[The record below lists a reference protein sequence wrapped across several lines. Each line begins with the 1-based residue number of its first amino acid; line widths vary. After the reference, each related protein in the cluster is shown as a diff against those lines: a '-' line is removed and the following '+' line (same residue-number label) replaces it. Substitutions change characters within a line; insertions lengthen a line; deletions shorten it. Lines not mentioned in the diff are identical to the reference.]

1 MIVSA
6 SYRSDIPAF
15 YGDWFRTRL
24 AEGYALVANPYSGA
38 DYRVA
43 LDPAAVDGFVF
54 WSRNPAPF
62 RPVLD
67 QLAGQRRPFV
77 LQFTITGYP
86 RALESA
92 VPARETAVALLCD
105 LSGRFGRRSIVW
117 RYDPILI
124 SDLTLEAWHEENFGR
139 LTASLA
145 GSVDEVVLSFAQI
158 YAKTGRNLTAAAKRH
173 GFAWRDPD
181 DEAKRRLIARL
192 AECAAAAGI
201 QVTVCT
207 QPHLLAGLARPA
219 LCIDAGR
226 LSDVAG
232 RVIGAKPKGNREACA
247 CHESRDIGAYD
258 SCPQG
263 CAYCYAVRDPAKAKA
278 RLKAHDPAA
287 ERL

>member
-38 DYRVA
+38 DYGVA

-62 RPVLD
+62 RSVLD
-67 QLAGQRRPFV
+67 QLAGQGRPFV

-86 RALESA
+86 RALEPA
-92 VPARETAVALLCD
+92 VPASETAVALLRD
-105 LSGRFGRRSIVW
+105 LSGRFGKRSLVW

-145 GSVDEVVLSFAQI
+145 GSVDEVALSFAQI
-158 YAKTGRNLTAAAKRH
+158 YAKTGRNLAAAAKRH

-192 AECAAAAGI
+192 AGGAAAAGM
-201 QVTVCT
+201 QATVCA

-278 RLKAHDPAA
+278 RLKVHDPAA

>member
-24 AEGYALVANPYSGA
+24 AEGYALVANPYSGGE
-38 DYRVA
+38 YRVA
-43 LDPAAVDGFVF
+43 LHPAAVDGFVF

-92 VPARETAVALLCD
+92 VPASETAVALLRD
-105 LSGRFGRRSIVW
+105 LSGRFGRRSLVW

-158 YAKTGRNLTAAAKRH
+158 YAKTGRNLAAAAKRH

-192 AECAAAAGI
+192 AECAAAAGM
-201 QVTVCT
+201 QATVCA
-207 QPHLLAGLARPA
+207 QPRLLAGLARPA

-226 LSDVAG
+226 LSNVAG
-232 RVIGAKPKGNREACA
+232 RVIGAKPKGNREDCA

-278 RLKAHDPAA
+278 RLKVHDPAA

>member
-1 MIVSA
+1 MIISA

-38 DYRVA
+38 DCRVA

-62 RPVLD
+62 RSVLD
-67 QLAGQRRPFV
+67 QLAGQGRPFV
-77 LQFTITGYP
+77 LQFTITGYS

-92 VPARETAVALLCD
+92 VPASETAVALLRD
-105 LSGRFGRRSIVW
+105 LSGRFGRRSLVW

-124 SDLTLEAWHEENFGR
+124 SDLTLEAWHAANFDK
-139 LTASLA
+139 LADALA

-158 YAKTGRNLTAAAKRH
+158 YAKTGRNLAAAAKRH
-173 GFAWRDPD
+173 GFAWRDPE
-181 DEAKRRLIARL
+181 DEQKRALIARL
-192 AECAAAAGI
+192 AERAAEAGM
-201 QVTVCT
+201 QATVCA
-207 QPHLLAGLARPA
+207 QPHLLAGVARPA
-219 LCIDAGR
+219 RCIDAAR
-226 LSDVAG
+226 LSDIAG
-232 RVIGAKPKGNREACA
+232 RLMAARTKGNRKACA

-263 CAYCYAVRDPAKAKA
+263 CAYCYAVRDSAKAKA
-278 RLKAHDPAA
+278 RLKVHDPAA

>member
-6 SYRSDIPAF
+6 SYRTDIPAF
-15 YGDWFRTRL
+15 YGDWFQARL
-24 AEGYALVANPYSGA
+24 AQGYALVANPYGGA

-43 LDPAAVDGFVF
+43 LGPEAVDGFVF

-62 RPVLD
+62 RPALD
-67 QLAGQRRPFV
+67 HLAGQRRPFV

-92 VPARETAVALLCD
+92 VPASEAAVVLLRD
-105 LSGRFGRRSIVW
+105 LAGRFGRRSLVW

-124 SDLTLEAWHEENFGR
+124 SDLTPEAWHEENFAR
-139 LTASLA
+139 LA
-145 GSVDEVVLSFAQI
+145 GALADSVDEVVLSFAQI
-158 YAKTGRNLTAAAKRH
+158 YAKTGRNLAAATKRH

-181 DEAKRRLIARL
+181 DDEKRCMIARL
-192 AECAAAAGI
+192 AERAAEAGMQATICA
-201 QVTVCT
+201 
-207 QPHLLAGLARPA
+207 QPHLLAGLAAPA
-219 LCIDAGR
+219 HCIDAGR

-232 RVIGAKPKGNREACA
+232 RTIGAKPKGNREACA

-263 CAYCYAVRDPAKAKA
+263 CAYCYAVRDPARAKV
-278 RLKAHDPAA
+278 RLKAHDPTG
-287 ERL
+287 EKL

>member
-1 MIVSA
+1 
-6 SYRSDIPAF
+6 
-15 YGDWFRTRL
+15 
-24 AEGYALVANPYSGA
+24 
-38 DYRVA
+38 
-43 LDPAAVDGFVF
+43 
-54 WSRNPAPF
+54 
-62 RPVLD
+62 
-67 QLAGQRRPFV
+67 
-77 LQFTITGYP
+77 
-86 RALESA
+86 
-92 VPARETAVALLCD
+92 
-105 LSGRFGRRSIVW
+105 
-117 RYDPILI
+117 
-124 SDLTLEAWHEENFGR
+124 
-139 LTASLA
+139 
-145 GSVDEVVLSFAQI
+145 VDEVALSFAQI
-158 YAKTGRNLTAAAKRH
+158 YAKTGRNLAAAAKRH

-192 AECAAAAGI
+192 AGGAAAAGM
-201 QVTVCT
+201 QATVCA

-278 RLKAHDPAA
+278 RLKVHDPAA

>member
-6 SYRSDIPAF
+6 SYRTDIPAF
-15 YGDWFRTRL
+15 YGDWFRARL
-24 AEGYALVANPYSGA
+24 AQGFALVANPYGGP

-43 LDPAAVDGFVF
+43 LGPKAAEGFVF

-62 RPVLD
+62 RPVLEM
-67 QLAGQRRPFV
+67 LAAEARPFV
-77 LQFTITGYP
+77 LQFTITGYA

-92 VPARETAVALLCD
+92 VPDTVAAVKLLRD
-105 LSGRFGRRSIVW
+105 LACRFSKRAIVW

-124 SDLTLEAWHEENFGR
+124 SDLTLAAWHEKNFAR
-139 LTASLA
+139 LAAALA

-158 YAKTGRNLTAAAKRH
+158 YAKTGRNLAAAAKRH
-173 GFAWRDPD
+173 GFAWRDPG
-181 DEAKRRLIARL
+181 DEEKRALIARL
-192 AECAAAAGI
+192 AERAAENGMQATICA
-201 QVTVCT
+201 
-207 QPHLLAGLARPA
+207 QPHLVAGPSRPA
-219 LCIDAGR
+219 LCIDAAR
-226 LSDVAG
+226 LADVAG
-232 RVIGAKPKGNREACA
+232 RAIAAKAKGNREACA
-247 CHESRDIGAYD
+247 CHESRDIGTYD

>member
-15 YGDWFRTRL
+15 YGDWFQTRL

-43 LDPAAVDGFVF
+43 LDSAAVDGFVF

-86 RALESA
+86 RVLESA
-92 VPARETAVALLCD
+92 VPASETAVALLRG
-105 LSGRFGRRSIVW
+105 LSGRFGRRSLVW

-158 YAKTGRNLTAAAKRH
+158 YAKTGRNLAAAAKRH

-201 QVTVCT
+201 QATVCA
-207 QPHLLAGLARPA
+207 QPHLLAGLAHPA

>member
-6 SYRSDIPAF
+6 SYRTDIPAF
-15 YGDWFRTRL
+15 YGDWFRARL
-24 AEGYALVANPYSGA
+24 DAGHALVANPYGGA

-43 LDPAAVDGFVF
+43 LGPEAVEGFVF

-62 RPVLD
+62 RPVLE

-86 RALESA
+86 RVLESA
-92 VPARETAVALLCD
+92 VPASDTAVALLCD
-105 LSGRFGRRSIVW
+105 LAGRFGRRTIVW

-124 SDLTLEAWHEENFGR
+124 SGLTHEAWHDENFAR
-139 LTASLA
+139 LAGGLA
-145 GSVDEVVLSFAQI
+145 GSVDEVVLSFTQL
-158 YAKTGRNLTAAAKRH
+158 YAKTGRNLAAAAKRH

-181 DEAKRRLIARL
+181 DEVKRSIIARL
-192 AECAAAAGI
+192 AERAAENGMQATICA
-201 QVTVCT
+201 
-207 QPHLLAGLARPA
+207 QPHLLAGLTRPA
-219 LCIDAGR
+219 ICIDAAR

-232 RVIGAKPKGNREACA
+232 RTIGARTKGNREACA

-278 RLKAHDPAA
+278 RLKSHDPAG